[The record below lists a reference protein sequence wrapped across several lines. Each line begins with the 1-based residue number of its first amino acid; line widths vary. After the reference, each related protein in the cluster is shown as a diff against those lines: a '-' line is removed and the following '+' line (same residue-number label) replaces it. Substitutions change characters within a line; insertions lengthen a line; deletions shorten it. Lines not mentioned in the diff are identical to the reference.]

1 MVDVNENPRAQNEPL
16 RDTPQD
22 HIARGG
28 CIDQRKLAQSLH
40 RTFLEISDQISGIV
54 HRSNE
59 SAYGL
64 FTDASKRIGFE
75 TASDSMKKA
84 TVSEK

>member
-28 CIDQRKLAQSLH
+28 CIARSQFAKTFGRTLLKIPDWIERKL
-40 RTFLEISDQISGIV
+40 RRDG
-54 HRSNE
+54 
-59 SAYGL
+59 
-64 FTDASKRIGFE
+64 
-75 TASDSMKKA
+75 
-84 TVSEK
+84 